1 MSFSRLQSSLYTF
14 VYSVNI
20 LIEGDM
26 LNDLSLNRNSMRPRI
41 VPEARASHHHALW
54 AVFQSVCQAHHLEK
68 SEKFGKVP
76 K

>member
-41 VPEARASHHHALW
+41 VPEARASHHHALLTICQVSELLQQ
-54 AVFQSVCQAHHLEK
+54 AVHNLSI
-68 SEKFGKVP
+68 
-76 K
+76 